1 MTTRSLFTSLCA
13 ASLLLVGGAMF
24 CLVGCGG
31 NDGPARYNV
40 SGTVTYQGKALP
52 AGRIYFTPDASQG
65 NRGPQGFATIENGA
79 YSTSDSGKGTVG
91 GPHKVSI
98 AGFDGVAVQ
107 EMDDMLEMGKP
118 LFAPYETTVD
128 LPKEASTNDFDV
140 P

>member
-1 MTTRSLFTSLCA
+1 MTTRSLFTPLCTA
-13 ASLLLVGGAMF
+13 FVLLACGAMF

-31 NDGPARYNV
+31 SDGPARYDV
-40 SGTVTYQGKALP
+40 SGSVTYQGKSLP

-65 NRGPQGFATIENGA
+65 NHGPQGFATIEDGE
-79 YSTSDSGKGTVG
+79 YSTAVSGKGTVG

-98 AGFDGVAVQ
+98 AGFDGVPVQ

-118 LFAPYETTVD
+118 LFTPYETTVD
-128 LPKEASTNDFDV
+128 LPKEASTNNFDV